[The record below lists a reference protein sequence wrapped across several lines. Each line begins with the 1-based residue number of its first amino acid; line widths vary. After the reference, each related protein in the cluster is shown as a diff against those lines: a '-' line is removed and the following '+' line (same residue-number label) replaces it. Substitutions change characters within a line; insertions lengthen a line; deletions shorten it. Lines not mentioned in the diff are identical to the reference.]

1 VLARQGRQQ
10 LLEEAL
16 GEVLVEEVEVV
27 LAAVRPEILG
37 AILWQGVDLVALLL
51 LILPVGPAD
60 RAGLVV
66 GFLQKGRHLNPMDPV
81 AVGVLSLLAFWGDFA
96 LAGFLGSPSIG
107 WYCRGSGRSSGSN
120 VGDCL
125 GSWDCLEDSALPKRE
140 KGCRSGCG
148 VPQWE

>member
-10 LLEEAL
+10 LLEEAP

-27 LAAVRPEILG
+27 LAAVCPEVLG
-37 AILWQGVDLVALLL
+37 AILWQGVDLAALLL

-81 AVGVLSLLAFWGDFA
+81 AVGVLSLLEFWGDFA
-96 LAGFLGSPSIG
+96 LAGFLGLLPLAG
-107 WYCRGSGRSSGSN
+107 TVEGVVAAAGRTWATAS
-120 VGDCL
+120 VL
-125 GSWDCLEDSALPKRE
+125 GII
-140 KGCRSGCG
+140 
-148 VPQWE
+148 